1 MFALVYKQFVCA
13 KRLEKQKTKAKP
25 HGVVYSLWYVIKYI
39 PGGVVYKGVN
49 APCIT
54 VLYLALKFHKAL
66 LSLHKALF
74 TP

>member
-1 MFALVYKQFVCA
+1 MQNASK
-13 KRLEKQKTKAKP
+13 KQKTKTAAWSCLQ
-25 HGVVYSLWYVIKYI
+25 SLVCQHF

-49 APCIT
+49 APYIT

-74 TP
+74 PP